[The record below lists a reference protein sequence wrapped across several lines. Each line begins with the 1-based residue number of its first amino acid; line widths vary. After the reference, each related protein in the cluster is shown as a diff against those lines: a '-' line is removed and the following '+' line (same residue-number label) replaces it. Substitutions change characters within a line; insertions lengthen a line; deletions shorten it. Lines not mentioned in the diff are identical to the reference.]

1 METYT
6 HLYMR
11 HTHAHIPVYQDQPVQ
26 ETFGQLLD
34 TSPSLPHVPLYVYV
48 REGRE
53 EEGGQCNLFRYF
65 IPTPYLVM
73 KEVTNGLVVPC
84 A

>member
-1 METYT
+1 MYV
-6 HLYMR
+6 R

-34 TSPSLPHVPLYVYV
+34 TSPSLPHVALCVHV
-48 REGRE
+48 RGGGCAWRGG
-53 EEGGQCNLFRYF
+53 EEGTVQFRSRY
-65 IPTPYLVM
+65 IITTSYLVM
-73 KEVTNGLVVPC
+73 KEVTNGLVAPC